1 MKCTYLDSL
10 LYWTSR
16 HFIYSSSSSSLP
28 PRLPRI
34 NRISGDQKGEGFY
47 CVSVGDGQIA
57 GGREKKSSNN
67 LVLVVYYQQSRQ
79 GEMESILVV
88 SGGELEKMKWIF
100 NIWLTEW
107 TARVTNLVGSAVEG
121 GRVRSMAKGVEQNT
135 LFFSFYFV
143 ASHS

>member
-1 MKCTYLDSL
+1 
-10 LYWTSR
+10 
-16 HFIYSSSSSSLP
+16 
-28 PRLPRI
+28 
-34 NRISGDQKGEGFY
+34 
-47 CVSVGDGQIA
+47 
-57 GGREKKSSNN
+57 
-67 LVLVVYYQQSRQ
+67 
-79 GEMESILVV
+79 MESILVV

-135 LFFSFYFV
+135 LFFFYFV